1 MSSDLS
7 PDSFDD
13 LDDVASP
20 RSQELVMEGNAE
32 VERRL
37 HDAEFEADQAR
48 LRAVLEDDDKLF
60 VCRRRGAFL
69 YDFHRNAQHPRG
81 LWRRLAADLPPGPQ
95 ADWEP
100 VFDLDAYCRE
110 TNREWAWRG
119 VVEGPDGERI
129 LLMLSDNGS
138 DVLVTREFDLAARAF
153 VAGGFETP
161 PCRQTVGWDAP
172 DRLLVCAAT
181 EEQHAVRSGWPRT
194 VRAWER
200 GTDLADAPV
209 IYESEWDDVG
219 AGAERLEGEDGSTL
233 VLATRHTI
241 KTSTFVVETEGR
253 RTTLDLPRASDKRL
267 NDRFVAWQPH
277 EDGAHPAGTVVLS
290 SFRGPALD
298 RVLVPTT
305 PRGAAS
311 DVLLSRDWL
320 VVTGHQELV
329 PWLRVL
335 DLRDP
340 EGELR
345 EVSLPEG
352 VTGAWPFWH
361 TTDPWRDGPL
371 GRDARLDVMVE
382 GMLRPSTLLSIDLAD
397 PGWRLEEVGQA
408 KPTFDA
414 AGMDARLL
422 SATSA
427 DGTEVP
433 YHLALP
439 REAAR
444 GPVPVVVTAYGGYE
458 VSMPAGYL
466 GLHGPVL
473 LEKGIGLAVAHIR
486 GGGEFG
492 PAWHRAAVR
501 EKRPRSFEDCA
512 AVAYDLV
519 GRGIAPTGGVGFVG
533 GSNGGLLACV
543 MATRFPEAF
552 GAVKADVPVTDML
565 RFHRYEAGAAWIE
578 EYGDPDQEADAAF
591 LRAYSPLHQVRPRFE
606 IAYPTLLID
615 APAHDDRVAPAHAR
629 RLAQA
634 MRDAGQDVLLRTSL
648 TGGHSGGETSERQ
661 ALDAALE
668 AAFFRRTLART

>member
-1 MSSDLS
+1 MPSDASL
-7 PDSFDD
+7 DGLDDFDD
-13 LDDVASP
+13 VDSP
-20 RSQELVMEGNAE
+20 RSRALVTAGNAE

-37 HDAEFEADQAR
+37 YDAEFEADRAR

-60 VCRRRGAFL
+60 VCRRRGSHL

-81 LWRRLAADLPPGPQ
+81 LWRRLAADLPPGPH
-95 ADWEP
+95 ADWES

-110 TNREWAWRG
+110 TDREWAWRG
-119 VVEGPDGERI
+119 VVEGPDGGRV

-138 DVLVTREFDLAARAF
+138 DVMVAREFDLGAKAF
-153 VAGGFETP
+153 VVGGFETP
-161 PCRQTVGWDAP
+161 PCRQHVGWDAP

-181 EEQHAVRSGWPRT
+181 TERHAVRSGWPRT

-200 GTDLADAPV
+200 GMDLADAPV
-209 IYESEWDDVG
+209 IHESGWDDVG
-219 AGAERLEGEDGSTL
+219 AGAERLEGEEGGTL
-233 VLATRHTI
+233 VLATLHTI
-241 KTSTFVVETEGR
+241 KTSTFAVETGGR
-253 RTTLDLPRASDKRL
+253 RDTLDLPRASDKRL
-267 NDRFVAWQPH
+267 DDRFVAWQPQ
-277 EDGAHPAGTVVLS
+277 EDGAHPAGAVVLR
-290 SFRGPALD
+290 SFRGPALE
-298 RVLVPTT
+298 RVLVRPSA
-305 PRGAAS
+305 RGAVS

-320 VVTGHQELV
+320 VAVGHEELV

-335 DLRDP
+335 DLRAP
-340 EGELR
+340 EGEMR
-345 EVSLPEG
+345 EVPLPEG
-352 VTGAWPFWH
+352 VTGAWPFWR
-361 TTDPWRDGPL
+361 TADPWRDGPL
-371 GRDARLDVMVE
+371 GQDARLDVVVE

-397 PGWRLEEVGQA
+397 PAWRLAEVGRA
-408 KPTFDA
+408 KPSFDA

-427 DGTEVP
+427 DGTDVP

-439 REAAR
+439 REAAQ

-458 VSMPAGYL
+458 VSVPAGYL
-466 GLHGPVL
+466 RLHGPVL

-492 PAWHRAAVR
+492 PAWHRSAVR

-512 AVAYDLV
+512 AVAHDLV
-519 GRGIAPTGGVGFVG
+519 GRGTAPQGGVGFVG

-543 MATRFPEAF
+543 MATRYPDAF
-552 GAVKADVPVTDML
+552 GAIKADVPVTDML

-578 EYGDPDQEADAAF
+578 EYGDPDDPTHAAF
-591 LRAYSPLHQVRPRFE
+591 LRAYSPLHQVRLRSE
-606 IAYPTLLID
+606 IAYPPVLID

-648 TGGHSGGETSERQ
+648 TGGHGGGETSDRQ
-661 ALDAALE
+661 ALDMAVE
-668 AAFFRRTLART
+668 AAFFRRTLASA